1 MSNPSAFIYMPAY
14 LYSIVVLAVTLVAV
28 AVLLYVNDRNIPRQ

>member
-1 MSNPSAFIYMPAY
+1 MNIQSAFIYMPAY

-28 AVLLYVNDRNIPRQ
+28 AVLLYVNDRNNPRQ